1 MNNVILFQRKS
12 QHDAKANLVDFI
24 EFAKGLKPLG
34 VDQPFASNKWSAGKA
49 MHLRQGNK
57 EESLHFT
64 QLLEIDG
71 KLQKGLQSN
80 GSLKLME
87 EPFLS
92 FAKAMVCYSY
102 ALAPSSSIKH
112 FLYAFRHL
120 HVALLRT
127 TGSLCPSGI
136 TVDVLNIT
144 CQLLMETYQT
154 PYAYGL
160 ALHAIYATMVES
172 RLVSIPTIWK
182 SFIPHQHNQS
192 RRSGKEFDAAR
203 KKKLPS
209 PAALDGLA
217 YIFNH
222 PKDNVDIAVTS
233 VCALLLCDPDRI
245 VEVITGPLDCIAMQG
260 VDVTGNRLKG
270 LYLRW
275 FPAKGADPMKKP
287 VVPCMADVCL
297 RAIDNLKTLG
307 APARELA
314 RWYED
319 NPTKIYLPPHLEDL
333 RPKRLL
339 SKEDLNAILFDS
351 KRPISNMGTWVK
363 INMPEYG
370 TTYKTKKRPDEPYIP
385 FAKFEKVVLALL
397 PAGFPVLNPTTGVK
411 YSEALCI
418 CRFAE
423 LTDAAPYLCVLKPIS
438 YSLVAKRL
446 KGAKSVQS
454 IFDKHG
460 LTDENGDSMFIKS
473 HMFRHYLTM
482 VGKAGGLS
490 DMESNKWAGRA
501 NASHMATYN
510 SRSDRDVLA
519 NIRNAVASNKPE
531 VGPLANMDTRM
542 FTNRAEFANIR
553 VISAHTTELGHC
565 LHDFATLPCPLHGD
579 HIFCNEHVVIKGEV
593 EQEKNLR
600 CEQAETCSLLEKAKT
615 AMSEGE
621 YGASMWV
628 DDHTKK
634 LERVNQIIHFLD
646 DPNTPIGAVIQ
657 PSGIVP
663 PSRLKQAME
672 GRLLA
677 SGAPLCGG
685 MIRSMA
691 DVHTI
696 LGNQIAA
703 VGVAH
708 G

>member
-1 MNNVILFQRKS
+1 MSNVTLFQPKS

-34 VDQPFASNKWSAGKA
+34 VDQPFESNQWEAGKA
-49 MHLRQGNK
+49 IYLQHGGKKR
-57 EESLHFT
+57 SLDFL

-71 KLQKGLQSN
+71 KLQTGRQLKSN
-80 GSLKLME
+80 LKLME

-102 ALAPSSSIKH
+102 ALAPSTGIVMH
-112 FLYAFRHL
+112 FYALRHL
-120 HVALLRT
+120 HIALRRV

-136 TVDVLNIT
+136 TPDVLNLT
-144 CQLLMETYQT
+144 CQLLMQTYKTPHGIGVALQT
-154 PYAYGL
+154 
-160 ALHAIYATMVES
+160 IYATMTEA
-172 RLVSIPTIWK
+172 RLVTIPTVWK
-182 SFIPHQHNQS
+182 SFLPTPIDNN

-203 KKKLPS
+203 NKKLPN
-209 PAALDGLA
+209 PAALDALA

-222 PKDNVDIAVTS
+222 PKDNGDIAATS

-245 VEVITGPLDCIAMQG
+245 VEVITGPLDCIAREG
-260 VDVTGNRLKG
+260 VDVAGNSIKG

-275 FPAKGADPMKKP
+275 YPAKKGDPRLKP
-287 VVPCMADVCL
+287 VIPSMAEVAS
-297 RAIDNLKTLG
+297 RAIENLRKLG

-314 RWYED
+314 SWYED
-319 NPTKIYLPPHLEDL
+319 NPTRIYLQPHLEHL
-333 RPKRLL
+333 RSKLLL
-339 SKEDLNAILFDS
+339 SKVDLNAILFDG
-351 KRPISNMGTWVK
+351 KRLIDTIPTWVK
-363 INMPEYG
+363 ANMPEYG
-370 TTYKTKKRPDEPYIP
+370 TTRATQKRPDEAYIP
-385 FAKFEKVVLALL
+385 FADFEKLVLSML
-397 PAGFPVLNPTTGVK
+397 PAGFPVLNPTTRLK

-418 CRFAE
+418 CRAAE
-423 LTDAAPYLCVLKPIS
+423 LTDAPPFLCVLQPIN
-438 YSLVAKRL
+438 YNHVAVRLVGNRTSK
-446 KGAKSVQS
+446 S

-460 LTDENGDSMFIKS
+460 LTDEKDDSLFVKS

-490 DMESNKWAGRA
+490 DVESNKWAGRA
-501 NASHMATYN
+501 NAAHMRTYN
-510 SRSDRDVLA
+510 SLSDRDVLA
-519 NIRNAVASNKPE
+519 TIRNAVALNKPE
-531 VGPLANMDTRM
+531 LGPLANMDTRM
-542 FTNRAEFANIR
+542 FINRAEFANIR

-565 LHDFATLPCPLHGD
+565 VHDFATLPCQLHAD
-579 HIFCNEHVVIKGEV
+579 HINCNEHVVIKGEV

-600 CEQAETCSLLEKAKT
+600 CLQAETCSLLAKAKT
-615 AMSEGE
+615 ALSDGE

-628 DDHTKK
+628 DDHAKK
-634 LERVNQIIHFLD
+634 LERINQIIQILD

-677 SGAPLCGG
+677 SGAPLFGG
-685 MIRSMA
+685 TIRSLS

-696 LGNQIAA
+696 LLNQVTAT
-703 VGVAH
+703 GVAH